1 MAVDISKKACIGCGL
16 CIDTCPFEALDLID
30 GISVVDPEKC
40 VECGAC
46 LKVCPVGAITL
57 PHAPKEPTPVMAV
70 KDAQE
75 PARALPATGELAKYQ
90 GVWVFIEQMEG
101 QIAPVSWE
109 LLGEGRKLA
118 KKLGVELAGVLL
130 GHSVEG
136 LISEIFSYGA
146 DKIYLVDD
154 PVLAKYRT
162 GPYKDALVSLVCKYN
177 PEIVLIGA
185 TTLGRDLSGTVATE
199 LGTGLTADC
208 TVLDIDP
215 VGRYLEQT
223 RPAFGG
229 NIMATIL
236 CKERR
241 PQMATVRPRVMVMPT
256 QQPGR
261 SGEIIREQLGL
272 REEDV
277 QTRVVEYIREKQAA
291 VYLDKAEIIIAGGRG
306 MGSAKNWSM
315 LEELAV
321 VLGGTVGA
329 SRAAVEAGWVN
340 AAHQVGQTGQTVR
353 PKVYFAIGISGAIQH
368 LVGMQTSDTIVAINS
383 NAEAPIFKVA
393 TYGLVGDLNKIVPAL
408 SEEFQKRLA
417 GRG

>member
-1 MAVDISKKACIGCGL
+1 MAVDISKKTCIGCGL
-16 CIDTCPFEALDLID
+16 CIDTCPFEALNMVD
-30 GISVVDPEKC
+30 GVSVVDPEKC

-57 PHAPKEPTPVMAV
+57 PHAPKEPTPEMAV
-70 KDAQE
+70 KEAKE
-75 PARALPATGELAKYQ
+75 PARALPATGELARYQ

-101 QIAPVSWE
+101 QVAPVSWE
-109 LLGEGRKLA
+109 LMGEGQKLA

-130 GHSVEG
+130 GKGIEG
-136 LISEIFSYGA
+136 LTGEIFAYGA
-146 DKIYLVDD
+146 DKVYLVDD
-154 PVLAKYRT
+154 PVLEKYRT
-162 GPYKDALVSLVCKYN
+162 GPYQDALVSLVHKYQ
-177 PEIVLIGA
+177 PEIVLMGA

-241 PQMATVRPRVMVMPT
+241 PQMATVRPRVMAMPT
-256 QQPGR
+256 REPGR
-261 SGEIIREQLGL
+261 NGEIIKEQLEL
-272 REEDV
+272 REEAV

-291 VYLDKAEIIIAGGRG
+291 VYLDKAEIIVAGGRG
-306 MGSAKNWSM
+306 VGSAKNWSM
-315 LEELAV
+315 IEELAS

-383 NAEAPIFKVA
+383 NPEAPIFKVA
-393 TYGLVGDLNKIVPAL
+393 TYGLVGDLNKIIPAL
-408 SEEFQKRLA
+408 TEEFQKRLA